1 MKRFWEELQS
11 SQPQPRLLWL
21 LITVAQPHTVFPSIP
36 AFLAGNKPSS
46 SSSCKRIFWTWL
58 VLRCCPILQYVVL
71 LSATPQLFGLQP
83 YIPTQVFENL
93 PCWKLQDIQRV
104 VMPSLTHTDYW
115 MHIWPLLDAL
125 QHPAN
130 FKVKWNH
137 HPCLNYAHKLH
148 EALELN
154 LQLAIDLFWR
164 NKSLVSHEWSP
175 PTREDVLCGTLAD
188 RTEFLPDS
196 GITEALQ
203 YTTLRAE
210 KGSCL
215 ACLLFHN
222 PLASTQNPLDI

>member
-1 MKRFWEELQS
+1 ML
-11 SQPQPRLLWL
+11 
-21 LITVAQPHTVFPSIP
+21 PHPAVRCP
-36 AFLAGNKPSS
+36 AFSYTSAVWASAIHTYTGVWEFTMLKAPGHTEGCNAVPH
-46 SSSCKRIFWTWL
+46 
-58 VLRCCPILQYVVL
+58 PHGL
-71 LSATPQLFGLQP
+71 LNAH
-83 YIPTQVFENL
+83 
-93 PCWKLQDIQRV
+93 
-104 VMPSLTHTDYW
+104 LTS
-115 MHIWPLLDAL
+115 PL